1 MNYKKLGNTDLKVS
15 TICLGTMTWGEQND
29 QKDAFDQMD
38 YAIEQGVNFFD
49 TAEIYPSPCFEK
61 TYGSTEKIIGNWF
74 KIKKNRDQ
82 IILASKVSGPGL
94 SWVRGGGLQYSEKSI
109 TEALEKSLKRL
120 QTDYIDLYQLHWPER
135 KTNFFGRLGYEHKD
149 DSNELFGSF
158 KTKNTSENNDFE
170 KILITLEKFIKQ
182 GKIRYIG
189 LSNETSW
196 GLSKFLEVSKLKTL
210 PKIMSVQNPYNL
222 LCRTYE
228 IGLAEISIREK
239 SGLLAY
245 SPLAGGFLTGKY
257 RNNNLPENS
266 RQKLFGDYYT
276 RYSKPNASIV
286 IEKYFDIAKKFD
298 LDFAQMSI
306 KFCEIQKFITSVII
320 GATTMEQ
327 LKSDIESVN
336 VNLTEEINK
345 KINDIQIIHPNPCP

>member
-1 MNYKKLGNTDLKVS
+1 MNFKKLGNTDLKVS
-15 TICLGTMTWGEQND
+15 TICLGTMTWGEQNN
-29 QKDAFDQMD
+29 QKEAFEQMN
-38 YAIEQGVNFFD
+38 YALDNGINFFD

-61 TYGSTEKIIGNWF
+61 TYSLTEKIIGNWF
-74 KIKKNRDQ
+74 GEKKNRKEV
-82 IILASKVSGPGL
+82 ILASKIAGPGL
-94 SWVRGGGLQYSEKSI
+94 PWVRNGGLNYSEQNIKK
-109 TEALEKSLKRL
+109 ALEDSLKRL

-135 KTNFFGRLGYEHKD
+135 KTNFFGRLNYKHKEED
-149 DSNELFGSF
+149 EW
-158 KTKNTSENNDFE
+158 NDFE

-196 GLSKFLEVSKLKTL
+196 GLSKFLEVSKSKTL
-210 PKIMSVQNPYNL
+210 PKMMSVQNPYNL

-276 RYSKPNASIV
+276 RYSKSNASIV
-286 IEKYFDIAKKFD
+286 IEKYFDIAKKFA

>member
-1 MNYKKLGNTDLKVS
+1 MNFKKLGNTDLKVS
-15 TICLGTMTWGEQND
+15 TICLGTMTWGEQNN
-29 QKDAFDQMD
+29 QKEAFEQMN
-38 YAIEQGVNFFD
+38 YALDNGINFFD

-61 TYGSTEKIIGNWF
+61 TYSLTEKIIGNWF
-74 KIKKNRDQ
+74 GEKKNRKEV
-82 IILASKVSGPGL
+82 ILASKIAGPGL
-94 SWVRGGGLQYSEKSI
+94 PWVRNGGLNYSEQNIKK
-109 TEALEKSLKRL
+109 ALEDSLKRL

-135 KTNFFGRLGYEHKD
+135 KTNFFGRLNYKHKEED
-149 DSNELFGSF
+149 EW
-158 KTKNTSENNDFE
+158 NDFE

-196 GLSKFLEVSKLKTL
+196 GLSKFLEISKSKTL
-210 PKIMSVQNPYNL
+210 PKVMSVQNPYNL

-257 RNNNLPENS
+257 RDNNLPENS
-266 RQKLFGDYYT
+266 RQKLFADYYT

-286 IEKYFDIAKKFD
+286 IGEYFDISKKFN
-298 LDFAQMSI
+298 LNFAQMAI
-306 KFCEIQKFITSVII
+306 KFCEIQKFVTSVII

-327 LKSDIESVN
+327 LKIDIESVN

-345 KINDIQIIHPNPCP
+345 KINDVQIRYPNPCP

>member
-1 MNYKKLGNTDLKVS
+1 MNFKKLGNTDLNVS
-15 TICLGTMTWGEQND
+15 TICLGTMTWGEQNN
-29 QKDAFDQMD
+29 QKDAFEQMD
-38 YAIEQGVNFFD
+38 YALECGVNFFD

-74 KIKKNRDQ
+74 KEKKNRNH
-82 IILASKVSGPGL
+82 IILASKISGPGL
-94 SWVRGGGLQYSEKSI
+94 SWVRNGGPQYSEQNIQKAI
-109 TEALEKSLKRL
+109 ENSLKRL

-135 KTNFFGRLGYEHKD
+135 KTNFFGRLNYKHQEKE
-149 DSNELFGSF
+149 DSW
-158 KTKNTSENNDFE
+158 NDFE
-170 KILITLEKFIKQ
+170 KILIILEKFIKQ
-182 GKIRYIG
+182 GKIRHIG

-210 PKIMSVQNPYNL
+210 PKMMSVQNSYNL

-266 RQKLFGDYYT
+266 RQKLFADYYT
-276 RYSKPNASIV
+276 RYNKPNTSIV
-286 IEKYFDIAKKFD
+286 IEKYFNIAKKFN

-306 KFCEIQKFITSVII
+306 KFCEIQNFLTSVII
-320 GATTMEQ
+320 GATSMEQ
-327 LKSDIESVN
+327 LKIDIESVN
-336 VNLTEEINK
+336 VNFTEEINK
-345 KINDIQIIHPNPCP
+345 KINEIQLIYPNPCP

>member
-1 MNYKKLGNTDLKVS
+1 MNFKKLGNTDLKVS
-15 TICLGTMTWGEQND
+15 TICLGTMTWGEQNN
-29 QKDAFDQMD
+29 QKEAFEQMN
-38 YAIEQGVNFFD
+38 YALDSGINFFD

-74 KIKKNRDQ
+74 KEKKNREQ
-82 IILASKVSGPGL
+82 VILASKISGPGL
-94 SWVRGGGLQYSEKSI
+94 SWVRNGGPQYSEQNIKKAI
-109 TEALEKSLKRL
+109 EDSLKRL

-135 KTNFFGRLGYEHKD
+135 KTNFFGRLNYKHQEKE
-149 DSNELFGSF
+149 DSW
-158 KTKNTSENNDFE
+158 NDFE

-182 GKIRYIG
+182 GKIRHIG

-210 PKIMSVQNPYNL
+210 PKMMSVQNSYNL

-266 RQKLFGDYYT
+266 RQKLFADYYT
-276 RYSKPNASIV
+276 RYNKPNTSIV
-286 IEKYFDIAKKFD
+286 IEKYFDIAKKFN

-306 KFCEIQKFITSVII
+306 KFCEIQKFLTSVII
-320 GATTMEQ
+320 GATTIEQ
-327 LKSDIESVN
+327 LKINIESVN
-336 VNLTEEINK
+336 VNLTEEIIR
-345 KINDIQIIHPNPCP
+345 KINDLQIIYPNPCP